1 MASGL
6 EKSKIFTLKNG
17 LQIICIESLKLPIV
31 SFSIWYKCGARCDL
45 LGKSG
50 AAHYLEH
57 MACSLNDGKF
67 DAFLDEIG
75 AYRNAMTGT
84 SLVCFFEIFSKEH
97 LETVFKN
104 EAERLKTI
112 KIDDKV
118 FESERGAILEERNMR
133 FDNSHSGRMLEV
145 EWAHL
150 FNRQLGGVSIIGWQR
165 EIENLKKEDLI
176 DFHKEWFAPNNAVI
190 IVIGDINFENI
201 KMLTQ
206 KYFGDIKEKQISCK
220 KPLNRRPD
228 SFKVLNLKIPGSFS
242 GVKIRYFYHVPFLGI
257 KNFRKSLALE
267 LAINIL
273 NSPGNFINEIATDN
287 QDPFNVNIEYT
298 SAEFEYDYV
307 VVDISGAGMNN
318 LKEYNQIWEFIR
330 NQILKTN
337 ITLKQLEEAKK
348 HFTLNLAYESDDIWS
363 LSMFL
368 GCRLTC
374 GFEFQDIVNLE
385 KTTNLISVDECSK
398 VLKEVFQ
405 NAPVCISTITPKG
418 YVND

>member
-1 MASGL
+1 MSVGL

-17 LQIICIESLKLPIV
+17 LQIICIENPKLPIV
-31 SFSIWYKCGARCDL
+31 SFSIWYRCGARCDL

-50 AAHYLEH
+50 VAHYLEH
-57 MACSLNDGKF
+57 MACTLNGGKF
-67 DAFLDEIG
+67 ESFLDEIG

-133 FDNSHSGRMLEV
+133 FDNSHLGRMLEV

-176 DFHKEWFAPNNAVI
+176 AFHEKWFAPNNAI
-190 IVIGDINFENI
+190 IIASGDVNFEDVTA
-201 KMLTQ
+201 LAQ
-206 KYFGDIKEKQISCK
+206 KYFGDIKEKSIPVKEPSNK
-220 KPLNRRPD
+220 KPD
-228 SFKVLNLKIPGSFS
+228 SFKMLDLKIPGSFS
-242 GVKIRYFYHVPFLGI
+242 GVKIRYFYHVPFLGT

-267 LAINIL
+267 LVINIL
-273 NSPGNFINEIATDN
+273 NSPGNFINEIAKAN
-287 QDPFNVNIEYT
+287 KNPFDVNIEYA

-307 VVDISGAGMNN
+307 VVDISGAGVNN
-318 LKEYNQIWEFIR
+318 INEYNQIWEFVR

-337 ITLKQLEEAKK
+337 ITPKQLEEAKK
-348 HFTLNLAYESDDIWS
+348 RFSLSISYESDDIWS
-363 LSMFL
+363 LSTLL
-368 GCRLTC
+368 GWRLTC

-385 KTTNLISVDECSK
+385 KTTNLISVDECNK